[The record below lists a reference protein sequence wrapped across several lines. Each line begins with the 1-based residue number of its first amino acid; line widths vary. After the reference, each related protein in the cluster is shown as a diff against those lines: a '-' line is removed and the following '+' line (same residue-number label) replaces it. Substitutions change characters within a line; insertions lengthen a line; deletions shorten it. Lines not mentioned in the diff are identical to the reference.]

1 MKKILFIFV
10 ATMMIS
16 SCTTE
21 RPETTFVVKF
31 QDGTEMKVVGINAS
45 ALKNSFCV
53 YHKGGQ
59 ASVFAKEEVLYI
71 LKEQ

>member
-16 SCTTE
+16 SCTRE

-31 QDGTEMKVVGINAS
+31 KDGTEMKVVGIDAS
-45 ALKNSFCV
+45 ASKNCFFV
-53 YHKGGQ
+53 YHKGWQ
-59 ASVFAKEEVLYI
+59 ASVFDKDEILYI